1 MSDDRFSRESLTHRL
16 GDGRLLGYAEYGDP
30 AGTPI
35 VFFHG
40 TPSSR
45 LMFRVGDEA
54 ARSASVRLIAPD
66 RPGIGLSTHKP
77 GRRIA
82 DWPADVVS
90 LADALGLKHF
100 SVVGI
105 SGGGPYA
112 MACATFIPERLSS
125 MGAVSGMGPLDHP
138 VLFKTLTHSH
148 RAIFALARAGGIP
161 YSMFCRAV
169 AASVRR
175 WPASILASTSGKEP
189 SAERKEIKTTEAWHA
204 LKAAS
209 VEAFRGG
216 SQGPGHD
223 VHLLATPWGFVP
235 DNGRVRTFLWH
246 GNADTIVPAAMTH
259 HLAERMQD
267 CEISIIPGAG
277 HFWGLTNAAIIIGA
291 MTSVRQEAA

>member
-1 MSDDRFSRESLTHRL
+1 MSDDRFPKESLTHRL
-16 GDGRLLGYAEYGDP
+16 SDGRLLGYAEYGDP

-35 VFFHG
+35 LFFHG

-45 LMFRVGDEA
+45 LMFRVGDAA
-54 ARSASVRLIAPD
+54 ARSAGVRLIAPD
-66 RPGIGLSTHKP
+66 RPGIGLSTHRP
-77 GRRIA
+77 GRRIV

-90 LADALGLKHF
+90 LADALGLGRF

-112 MACATFIPERLSS
+112 MACATFIPDRLHSV
-125 MGAVSGMGPLDHP
+125 GAVSGMGPLDRP
-138 VLFKTLTHSH
+138 VLFKTLTLSY

-161 YSMFCRAV
+161 YSVFCRAV

-175 WPASILASTSGKEP
+175 WPASILASASGKEP
-189 SAERKEIKTTEAWHA
+189 SAERKGIKTTEAWLA

-209 VEAFRGG
+209 VEAFRSGAE
-216 SQGPGHD
+216 GPGHD

-235 DNGRVRTFLWH
+235 ENGRVPTFLWH
-246 GNADTIVPAAMTH
+246 GNADTIVPPAMTH
-259 HLAERMQD
+259 HLAAHMRD
-267 CEISIIPGAG
+267 CDVSIIPGAG
-277 HFWGLTNAAIIIGA
+277 HFWGLANAAIIIGT